1 MNLYFVNQNIIRTIL
16 IIIVKYNKR
25 DMNNSSLSFLST
37 RPFKNYFL
45 NTPLKL
51 KKNDPLT
58 IFIKRSCLKMCVKKL
73 MNKRM

>member
-25 DMNNSSLSFLST
+25 DMNNSSISFLST
-37 RPFKNYFL
+37 KPFKNYFL
-45 NTPLKL
+45 KTPLKL
-51 KKNDPLT
+51 KKNDPS
-58 IFIKRSCLKMCVKKL
+58 IFIKRSCLKICVKKL